1 MHVAIYHN
9 NLWAKQKGVVFSQVY
24 ELAKLRGVD
33 ASFIQIAETEIGR
46 VGLSDIDLSYHQYPF
61 RLLFRGAYEN
71 ASRVRLI
78 ISVVKDI
85 VSHPSDLAVL
95 PGYHRIEYWAMLL
108 ALMVLNRKR
117 AVFCDSTDFD
127 QPKSRLK
134 DPLKDLAKRMFFRR
148 CHGYF
153 CYGIRSK
160 DYLLKYGVQESKI
173 IYRYQAAALPPGY
186 KSSDVL
192 ARYEASPAIMGH
204 RFLYVGRL
212 SAEKGLWD
220 LLNAFAE
227 LRRQRTDARLDMV
240 GTGPLRAKLL
250 ERVKQ
255 LELEECVFCLGPKNL
270 AEITPLFYASTALI
284 LPSHSDPWGL
294 VVYEALSFGCPVVVS
309 DVCGCVPAL
318 VVEGV
323 TGYSFRKADVAGLT
337 RAMNAVIV
345 LAADRV
351 AAAGRCLDGISAF
364 TPQHV
369 AKQILDGCE
378 QLVGQA
384 PRNQ

>member
-1 MHVAIYHN
+1 MHIAIYHN

-33 ASFIQIAETEIGR
+33 ASFIQIAETDIGR

-71 ASRVRLI
+71 ASRVRRI
-78 ISVVKDI
+78 IRVVKDI
-85 VSHPSDLAVL
+85 LSHPSDLAVM
-95 PGYHRIEYWAMLL
+95 PGYHLIEYWAMLL
-108 ALMVLNRKR
+108 TCMVLNRKR

-127 QPKSRLK
+127 QLRSGLK
-134 DPLKDLAKRMFFRR
+134 DSLKDLAKRAFFRQ

-160 DYLLKYGVQESKI
+160 EYLMRYGVQESKI
-173 IYRYQAAALPPGY
+173 IFRYQAAALPPGY
-186 KSSDVL
+186 NPSDVL
-192 ARYEASPAIMGH
+192 ARYEASPTSTGH

-227 LRRQRTDARLDMV
+227 LRRQRSDVRLDLV
-240 GTGPLRAKLL
+240 GSGPLRAQLL

-255 LELEECVFCLGPKNL
+255 LGLEECVFCLGAKSI
-270 AEITPLFYASTALI
+270 AEISPLFYASTALI
-284 LPSHSDPWGL
+284 LPSHSEPWGL
-294 VVYEALSFGCPVVVS
+294 VVNEALSFGCPVVVS
-309 DVCGCVPAL
+309 DICGCVPAL

-337 RAMNAVIV
+337 RAMNAVIA

-351 AAAGRCLDGISAF
+351 AAAERCLDRISAF
-364 TPQHV
+364 TPQRV
-369 AKQILDGCE
+369 AAQILDGCE
-378 QLVGQA
+378 QIVDGA
-384 PRNQ
+384 PRS

>member
-1 MHVAIYHN
+1 MHIAIYHN

-71 ASRVRLI
+71 ASRVRRI
-78 ISVVKDI
+78 IRVVKDI
-85 VSHPSDLAVL
+85 LSHPSDLAVM
-95 PGYHRIEYWAMLL
+95 PGYHLIEYWAMLL
-108 ALMVLNRKR
+108 TCMVLNRKR

-127 QPKSRLK
+127 QPRSGLK
-134 DPLKDLAKRMFFRR
+134 DSLKDLAKRLFFRQ

-153 CYGIRSK
+153 CYGVRSK
-160 DYLLKYGVQESKI
+160 EYLMRYGVQESRI

-186 KSSDVL
+186 NPSDVL
-192 ARYEASPAIMGH
+192 ARYEASPPSTGH
-204 RFLYVGRL
+204 RFLYLGRL
-212 SAEKGLWD
+212 SPEKGLWD

-227 LRRQRTDARLDMV
+227 LRRQRADVRLDLV
-240 GTGPLRAKLL
+240 GSGPLRAQLL

-255 LELEECVFCLGPKNL
+255 LGLEECVFCLGSKSI
-270 AEITPLFYASTALI
+270 AEISPLFYASTALI
-284 LPSHSDPWGL
+284 LPSHSEPWGL
-294 VVYEALSFGCPVVVS
+294 VVNEALSFGCPVVVS
-309 DVCGCVPAL
+309 DICGCVPAL

-323 TGYSFRKADVAGLT
+323 TGYSFHKADVAGLT
-337 RAMNAVIV
+337 RAMNAVIA

-351 AAAGRCLDGISAF
+351 AAAERCLDRISAF
-364 TPQHV
+364 TPQRV
-369 AKQILDGCE
+369 AAQILDGCE
-378 QLVGQA
+378 QIVDGAL
-384 PRNQ
+384 RS

>member
-1 MHVAIYHN
+1 MHIAIYHN

-71 ASRVRLI
+71 ASRVRRI
-78 ISVVKDI
+78 IRVVKDI
-85 VSHPSDLAVL
+85 LSHPSDLAVM
-95 PGYHRIEYWAMLL
+95 PGYHLIEYWAMLL
-108 ALMVLNRKR
+108 TCMVLNRRR

-127 QPKSRLK
+127 QPRSGLK
-134 DPLKDLAKRMFFRR
+134 DSLKDLAKRVFFRQ

-160 DYLLKYGVQESKI
+160 EYLMRYGVQESKI
-173 IYRYQAAALPPGY
+173 IFRYQAAALPPGY
-186 KSSDVL
+186 NPSDVL
-192 ARYEASPAIMGH
+192 ARYAASPASTGH

-227 LRRQRTDARLDMV
+227 LRRQRTDVRLDLV
-240 GTGPLRAKLL
+240 GSGPLRAQLL

-255 LELEECVFCLGPKNL
+255 LGLEECVFCLGAKSI
-270 AEITPLFYASTALI
+270 AEISPLFYASTALI
-284 LPSHSDPWGL
+284 LPSHSEPWGL
-294 VVYEALSFGCPVVVS
+294 VVNEALSFGCPVVVS
-309 DVCGCVPAL
+309 DICGCVPAL

-337 RAMNAVIV
+337 RAMNAVIT

-351 AAAGRCLDGISAF
+351 AAAERCLDRISAF
-364 TPQHV
+364 TPQRV
-369 AKQILDGCE
+369 AAQILDGCE
-378 QLVGQA
+378 QIVDGAL
-384 PRNQ
+384 RS